1 MRAYTR
7 RDALRSGAAVAGL
20 GGLAGLAGCL
30 GGSGAGAGT
39 GDDGSGDAG
48 DAGGSEDSAD
58 SEDSE
63 DSSGSGDADGTGGAG
78 DATDAG
84 SSGAGDGSGVDASY
98 FGGHP
103 ATTGIGDEPVLGTLG
118 EATATVVAFED
129 PSCPTCRRFERNAG
143 ARIREELVPAGDVAF
158 VARSIPIIYA
168 WGKPAVQALEAT
180 YARDAGAF
188 WDLFDHYFAAQDQFF
203 EAGVDEVLPR
213 TERWL
218 ADETDLDAAAVVAD
232 AEAAAYDGAVTE
244 DLDAA
249 DAAGVSRTPTLFLFR
264 GGEFRTEASGSVS
277 FDLVTSALEL

>member
-30 GGSGAGAGT
+30 GGSGAGGSNGVGSGSDAT
-39 GDDGSGDAG
+39 DGSG
-48 DAGGSEDSAD
+48 S
-58 SEDSE
+58 
-63 DSSGSGDADGTGGAG
+63 
-78 DATDAG
+78 DATDE
-84 SSGAGDGSGVDASY
+84 AGDPGGSGEASATEAGDPGGSGVGAGY

-103 ATTGIGDEPVLGTLG
+103 ATTGIDDEPVLGTLG

-143 ARIREELVPAGDVAF
+143 ARIRDELVPAGDVAF
-158 VARSIPIIYA
+158 VGRSIPIIYP

-180 YARDAGAF
+180 YARSADAF
-188 WDLFDHYFAAQDQFF
+188 WALFEHYFAAQEAFSG
-203 EAGVDEVLPR
+203 AGVDEVLPR

-218 ADETDLDAAAVVAD
+218 AGNTDLDAAAVVAD
-232 AEAAAYDGAVTE
+232 AAAEAYDGAVTE

-249 DAAGVSRTPTLFLFR
+249 EAAGVSRTPTLFLFR

>member
-30 GGSGAGAGT
+30 GGSGAGGSN
-39 GDDGSGDAG
+39 GVGSG
-48 DAGGSEDSAD
+48 S
-58 SEDSE
+58 
-63 DSSGSGDADGTGGAG
+63 
-78 DATDAG
+78 DATDE
-84 SSGAGDGSGVDASY
+84 AGDPGGSGEASATEAGDPGGSGVGAGY

-103 ATTGIGDEPVLGTLG
+103 ATTGIDDEPVLGTLG

-143 ARIREELVPAGDVAF
+143 ARIRDELVPAGDVAF
-158 VARSIPIIYA
+158 VGRSIPIIYP

-180 YARDAGAF
+180 YARSADAF
-188 WDLFDHYFAAQDQFF
+188 WALFEHYFAAQEAFSG
-203 EAGVDEVLPR
+203 AGVDEVLPR

-218 ADETDLDAAAVVAD
+218 AGNTDLDAAAVVAD
-232 AEAAAYDGAVTE
+232 AAAEAYDGAVTE

-249 DAAGVSRTPTLFLFR
+249 EAAGVSRTPTLFLFR